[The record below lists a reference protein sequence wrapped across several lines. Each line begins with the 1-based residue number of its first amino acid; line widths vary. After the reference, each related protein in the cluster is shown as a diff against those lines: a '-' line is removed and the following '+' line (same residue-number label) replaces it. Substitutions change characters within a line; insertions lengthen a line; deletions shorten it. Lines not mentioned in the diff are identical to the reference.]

1 LTKRPMVKVIILLT
15 IIIGMCWK
23 SVLVGM
29 DMQAAIELQARQ
41 ELINSQAEKVKI
53 VYKEKIKIEV
63 KYRDRVKTIYQT
75 VDPTGC
81 ADKRLSDTGGLFLPS
96 TTEN

>member
-1 LTKRPMVKVIILLT
+1 MVKVIILLT

-29 DMQAAIELQARQ
+29 DMQAAVELKARQ
-41 ELINSQAEKVKI
+41 ELIDNQAEKVKALQA
-53 VYKEKIKIEV
+53 KKNKIEV
-63 KYRDRVKTIYQT
+63 KWREKTKFIYQA

-81 ADKRLSDTGGLFLPS
+81 VDKRLSDTGGLFLPS
-96 TTEN
+96 STEN